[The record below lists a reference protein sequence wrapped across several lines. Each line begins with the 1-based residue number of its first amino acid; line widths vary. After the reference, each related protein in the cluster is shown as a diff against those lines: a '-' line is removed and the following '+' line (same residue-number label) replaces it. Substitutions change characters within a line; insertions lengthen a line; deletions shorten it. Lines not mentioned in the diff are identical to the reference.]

1 MTNDVFPS
9 VAVVINV
16 PPAAEE
22 RVVDWLLE
30 RSPSGG
36 FTTYT
41 VHGHGSSPETL
52 SVAEQVIGRQK
63 RIEFRAEL
71 PAHALD
77 DFLAAFT
84 AAFEGSGAYYFV
96 FPVLRSGHLSTWR

>member
-1 MTNDVFPS
+1 MNDAFTS

-16 PPAAEE
+16 APAAEE

-30 RSPSGG
+30 RSPNGG
-36 FTTYT
+36 FTTYA

-77 DFLAAFT
+77 DFLAELM
-84 AAFEGSGAYYFV
+84 AAFDGSDAYYFV
-96 FPVLRSGHLSTWR
+96 FPVLRSGHLSSQR